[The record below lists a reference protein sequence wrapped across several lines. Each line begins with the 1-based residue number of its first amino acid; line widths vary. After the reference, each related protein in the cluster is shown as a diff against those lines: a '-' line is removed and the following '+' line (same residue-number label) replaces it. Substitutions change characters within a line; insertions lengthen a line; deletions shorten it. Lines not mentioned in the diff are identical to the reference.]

1 VIISQAAE
9 PDSSVLQEPLL
20 GPSPLPNGGG
30 VETPVPARSDNDP
43 EEVADDEDGD
53 EEVHTRLPILL
64 HKCTHAH
71 ESSQAAEPDADDD
84 DTEEIKDGDEE
95 VHTRLPILLHKCTH
109 AHESS
114 QAAEPDAD
122 DDDTEVADD
131 EEVHTRLLILS
142 HKCTHTRA
150 CDNISGGR
158 A

>member
-84 DTEEIKDGDEE
+84 DI
-95 VHTRLPILLHKCTH
+95 
-109 AHESS
+109 
-114 QAAEPDAD
+114 
-122 DDDTEVADD
+122 EVADD
-131 EEVHTRLLILS
+131 EEVHTRLLILL